1 MRKKMSENIDKKA
14 YYAILFEYYK
24 ELLTDKQK
32 NYFEDYYFDN
42 LTMEEIAENDNVS
55 KNAISKQLIN
65 IKDKLNYYESIL
77 KLYSNKLEIEK
88 VLDKDTLNRIIDY
101 I

>member
-1 MRKKMSENIDKKA
+1 MNDIVYLSDLYD
-14 YYAILFEYYK
+14 YYG
-24 ELLTDKQK
+24 ELLTEKQK

-65 IKDKLNYYESIL
+65 IKDKLNYFESVL

-88 VLDKDTLNRIIDY
+88 ILDRDNIDRIIDY

>member
-1 MRKKMSENIDKKA
+1 MEDRVYIISLYD
-14 YYAILFEYYK
+14 YYGN
-24 ELLTDKQK
+24 LLTEKQK

-65 IKDKLNYYESIL
+65 IKEKLNYYENIL
-77 KLYSNKLEIEK
+77 NLYSNKSKIKEL
-88 VLDKDTLNRIIDY
+88 LDEETLNRIIDY

>member
-1 MRKKMSENIDKKA
+1 MEDIVYIISLYD
-14 YYAILFEYYK
+14 YYG
-24 ELLTDKQK
+24 ELLTEKQK

-42 LTMEEIAENDNVS
+42 LTMEEIAENDNIS
-55 KNAISKQLIN
+55 KNAISKQIIN
-65 IKDKLNYYESIL
+65 IKEKLNYYESIL

-88 VLDKDTLNRIIDY
+88 ILDKDTLNRIIDY

>member
-1 MRKKMSENIDKKA
+1 MEDIVYIISLYD
-14 YYAILFEYYK
+14 YYG
-24 ELLTDKQK
+24 ELLTEKQK

-42 LTMEEIAENDNVS
+42 LTMEEIAENDGVS
-55 KNAISKQLIN
+55 KNAISKQIIN
-65 IKDKLNYYESIL
+65 IKEKLNYYESIL

-88 VLDKDTLNRIIDY
+88 VLDKDTLDRIIDY

>member
-1 MRKKMSENIDKKA
+1 MEDIVYIISLYD
-14 YYAILFEYYK
+14 YYG
-24 ELLTDKQK
+24 ELLTEKQK

-42 LTMEEIAENDNVS
+42 LTMEEIAENDGVS
-55 KNAISKQLIN
+55 KNAISKQIIN
-65 IKDKLNYYESIL
+65 IKEKLNYYESIL

>member
-1 MRKKMSENIDKKA
+1 MEDRVYIISLYD
-14 YYAILFEYYK
+14 YYGK
-24 ELLTDKQK
+24 LLTEKQQ

-42 LTMEEIAENDNVS
+42 LTMEEIAENDDVS

-65 IKDKLNYYESIL
+65 IKEKLNYYESIL

-88 VLDKDTLNRIIDY
+88 VLDKDEIDRIIDY

>member
-1 MRKKMSENIDKKA
+1 MEERVYIISLYD
-14 YYAILFEYYK
+14 YYGK
-24 ELLTDKQK
+24 LLTDKQQK
-32 NYFEDYYFDN
+32 YFEDYYFDN
-42 LTMEEIAENDNVS
+42 LTMEEIAENDGVS
-55 KNAISKQLIN
+55 KNAISKQIIN
-65 IKDKLNYYESIL
+65 IKEKLNYYESIL

>member
-1 MRKKMSENIDKKA
+1 MEDIVYIISLYD
-14 YYAILFEYYK
+14 YYG
-24 ELLTDKQK
+24 ELLTEKQK

-42 LTMEEIAENDNVS
+42 LTMEEIAENDGVS
-55 KNAISKQLIN
+55 KNAISKQIIN
-65 IKDKLNYYESIL
+65 IKEKLNYYESIL

-88 VLDKDTLNRIIDY
+88 ILDKDTLNRIIDY